1 MLPGLRVDTVEKT
14 ALNSI
19 VSASM
24 ASREARQVMESHAA
38 YLKKTDPANDKKNP
52 NDQKATG

>member
-1 MLPGLRVDTVEKT
+1 MLPGLRVDTVEKA

-24 ASREARQVMESHAA
+24 ASKEARKVMESHAD
-38 YLKKTDPANDKKNP
+38 YLKMTHPSNDKKNP
-52 NDQKATG
+52 DDQKATG